1 MIILSESDV
10 TRGLS
15 HTSRHLD
22 PEGTGTR
29 VLWGRWEGV
38 QVGIDPPA
46 AWHGLCPWGHWS
58 AGSASCPRPHRS
70 YLRSV
75 RSLQAASEATLVVAP
90 DRPLRQ
96 PDPCAFPA
104 THAVHGFCCWSH
116 RRSEWAPWG
125 LRGGRCSRGNWVGLG
140 DWKGALCPRAAVRFE
155 PPGGGRCL
163 AGGPQVL
170 GEERSFPGDDGAGGP
185 EPRRSWVGVTL
196 LWPGGS
202 AWRPRGGQG

>member
-46 AWHGLCPWGHWS
+46 ARQGLCPWGHWS
-58 AGSASCPRPHRS
+58 AGSTSCPCPHRG

-75 RSLQAASEATLVVAP
+75 RSPRAASEATLVVAP
-90 DRPLRQ
+90 VRRLRQ
-96 PDPCAFPA
+96 PDPCAFPR
-104 THAVHGFCCWSH
+104 HP
-116 RRSEWAPWG
+116 RSPWILLLEPLEVRVG
-125 LRGGRCSRGNWVGLG
+125 TVGPQRGPLLPGGLG
-140 DWKGALCPRAAVRFE
+140 G
-155 PPGGGRCL
+155 
-163 AGGPQVL
+163 
-170 GEERSFPGDDGAGGP
+170 
-185 EPRRSWVGVTL
+185 VGVL
-196 LWPGGS
+196 EGGS
-202 AWRPRGGQG
+202 LSQGSSEV

>member
-125 LRGGRCSRGNWVGLG
+125 LRGGTKEFPTLTFFFSCSVRPKKKKRYFIISNELRFSKWDFSGSPLVKTLPS
-140 DWKGALCPRAAVRFE
+140 KCRARRFCPCICSYM
-155 PPGGGRCL
+155 PC
-163 AGGPQVL
+163 GPK
-170 GEERSFPGDDGAGGP
+170 AK
-185 EPRRSWVGVTL
+185 T
-196 LWPGGS
+196 
-202 AWRPRGGQG
+202 